1 MNYPAVLL
9 APVLS
14 LSLSSLSLSTRAGDG
29 GAACG
34 CRGCPAAAADRVG
47 ALHLCP
53 LPAPGA
59 ACAPPEL
66 CLHVHGGPAHE
77 VSVVMLS
84 VACPFEAFNRGAAAG
99 HAWLLDCV
107 LLLS

>member
-1 MNYPAVLL
+1 MVERLADVDAVLL
-9 APVLS
+9 QPPIVSGRFTSA
-14 LSLSSLSLSTRAGDG
+14 
-29 GAACG
+29 
-34 CRGCPAAAADRVG
+34 
-47 ALHLCP
+47 P